1 MDNEVKK
8 AIETLTRA
16 TANCAKGDRH
26 LVVLDRGW
34 IFAGDMTQDKDT
46 GVYTVVNCV
55 NVRKW
60 SQGGFGALSRSAKE
74 AGATLDTCAPIRFRQ
89 DALIFAVPIAGDWDA

>member
-1 MDNEVKK
+1 MDVKQ
-8 AIETLTRA
+8 AIKTLEQA

-34 IFAGDMTQDKDT
+34 IFAGDMSYDEDT
-46 GVYTVVNCV
+46 RVYTLSNCK

-60 SQGGFGALSRSAKE
+60 SKGGFGALSQGAKK
-74 AGATLDTCAPIRFRQ
+74 AGATLDDSEPIKFKSS
-89 DALIFAVPIAGDWDA
+89 AMIFAVPIRGGWDD